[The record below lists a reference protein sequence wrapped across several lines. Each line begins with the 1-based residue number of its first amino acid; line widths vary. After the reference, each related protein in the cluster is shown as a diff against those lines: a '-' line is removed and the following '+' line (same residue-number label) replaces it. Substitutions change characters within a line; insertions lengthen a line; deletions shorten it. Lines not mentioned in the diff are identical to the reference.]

1 MRKRIALWLV
11 LVMGLNM
18 VVAAVAGAAA
28 AVQPDPTLIPTVTT
42 PVNGSKGIDPNNV
55 DLKVQFDRKVKAGT
69 GTITVTKDPD
79 SSPSVAG
86 TISVAPSVVDAYNTI
101 RNIDTSGITY
111 APGSYYRVSL
121 SEGTFVDEAG
131 NNSAAFSYTFKTL
144 TGGSVPPSASTFA
157 PVNNAIVNSTSQTL
171 SVTFSKPVIKGNN
184 GNIVVKRA
192 SDNVSVLSLPVT
204 STQISITGGNLDT
217 ATFAVSGLTA
227 GERYYVLIDPGTF
240 VDDDNQAFAGITS
253 AQGWVFNVR
262 GTAVQLNSVS
272 PVNLATNVAPGG
284 SLKLTFSRPV
294 YPVQGAISIKPSGL
308 TAQNIP
314 LTSSSVTG
322 GGTNTITVSP
332 QTALTSGTNYTVTV
346 PVGAFTDSDNNPFPS
361 AAAYS
366 WSFTTGSVVST
377 QLAVS
382 TKSPSDQSSSASTSV
397 IPTLTFNR
405 SIKLQGSVTSLENG
419 QGNWITLRRAGTTSI
434 PSALIQTSGSQLII
448 SPRTALDAGATYYVD
463 IAAGAILDSATDAS
477 FAGFTGTSSWSF
489 STGVLDKT
497 APLLQSAQLY
507 NNSTIRLQ
515 YNKTLDS
522 SVNLLTSSFQVTV
535 NDESRRISSA
545 YVSGD
550 AVYVVLETGVAVGQN
565 IRISYTGST
574 IRPIQDLYKNAAAAF
589 SLREVA
595 NGIDS
600 ALPKP
605 QDGYVS
611 GNTVVLTFRDSLKSV
626 SSYAASQFSLTS
638 DGYSKGISSISQSGS
653 YVYLYLSS
661 SVGDGEVVKV
671 SYSPGSYPLQDYRGQ
686 NISGFSDFYV
696 RNTYDTKP
704 PVFTRAEG
712 SGNTVALT
720 YNEALKP
727 SGLPMK
733 SQYSVLVNN
742 SPIYVTAVAVNSNQV
757 TLTLASSY
765 TAAQNV
771 TVSYVPASGGISDLN
786 GNLAGYLN
794 LEPVNYSSTAGQN
807 IRSATV
813 KGDTVTV
820 VFNSTLRYTSS
831 SLPTTVF
838 YVTAAQL
845 SKGIQS
851 AVLDGSTLTIKL
863 SSPVSAGQVVD
874 LSYAQGSTPIYDSS
888 NNVVAGFSRMSLQN
902 LTDSAVA
909 NNGLPSYLSLL
920 QSSEFGR
927 AAFVLNSSTAA
938 KSNDRSRAGQDIGK
952 YTLDNSK
959 MSEAYNYLAT
969 SGLDR
974 TLAFEVPS
982 TEKAAKVAIPLQ
994 PLLEAYTRGGN
1005 PSFIVRYGDVLYEVP
1020 LAKISFVDISRITGG
1035 STLSSAYLT
1044 VQLERIPKSSLMGQS
1059 TSTGAGVSYVAVED
1073 PVEANISVVSSTSPI
1088 AQAVTLSGKLIIR
1101 TSKSAPTAQTAMLK
1115 FDANSRTGSFLPSKA
1130 SKLGTYTVLTASIPA
1145 NIIAGPATGI
1155 TLFSDLNTHW
1165 ARNDVNELASKLII
1179 DGRSPNLFQ
1188 PNQSITRSEFAVYIA
1203 KGLGLTPDISSGS
1216 QFRDVSS
1223 SSSSAAYINA
1233 AAKAGII
1240 TGNTD
1245 GTFQPGSPITREQ
1258 MAIMMVRALSSA
1270 GYNVTLGTTPAQTLK
1285 GFKDSKKISSQDF
1298 VAKAYQEG
1306 IIQGTSTTTFEPKG
1320 NATRAQAAVMLKRV
1334 LTKLGYL

>member
-1 MRKRIALWLV
+1 MRTKIALWLV

-18 VVAAVAGAAA
+18 VVSVAAAAA

-42 PVNGSKGIDPNNV
+42 PVNGSKGIDPTKV

-79 SSPSVAG
+79 STPSVAG
-86 TISVAPSVVDAYNTI
+86 TIAVAPSVVDAYSTI

-111 APGSYYRVSL
+111 APGSNYLVSL

-131 NNSAAFSYTFKTL
+131 NNSAAFSYRFKTL
-144 TGGSVPPSASTFA
+144 TAGSVPPSASTFA
-157 PVNNAIVNSTSQTL
+157 PLNNAIVSSTSQTL
-171 SVTFSKPVIKGNN
+171 SVTFSKPVMKGKS
-184 GNIVVKRA
+184 GNITVKRA
-192 SDNVSVLSLPVT
+192 SDNTSILSLPVA
-204 STQISITGGNLDT
+204 STQIAITGANMDT

-227 GERYYVLIDPGTF
+227 GERYYVLIDPGAF
-240 VDDDNQAFAGITS
+240 VDDDDQSYTGITS
-253 AQGWVFNVR
+253 AQDWVFNVR

-272 PVNLATNVAPGG
+272 PANLAANVTPGG

-308 TAQNIP
+308 AAQSVP

-322 GGTNTITVSP
+322 GGTNTITVVP
-332 QTALTSGTNYTVTV
+332 QTALTPGTSYTVTV
-346 PVGAFTDSDNNPFPS
+346 PVGAFTDSDNNSYPS
-361 AAAYS
+361 STAYS
-366 WSFTTGSVVST
+366 WTFTTGSVVST
-377 QLAVS
+377 QLAVTS
-382 TKSPSDQSSSASTSV
+382 KNPSDQSSAASTSV

-405 SIKLQGSVTSLENG
+405 SIKLQGSVSSLENG
-419 QGNWITLRRAGTTSI
+419 QGNLITLRKAGTTSI

-448 SPRTALDAGATYYVD
+448 SPRSVLDAGATYYVD
-463 IAAGAILDSATDAS
+463 IAAGAILDSATNAS

-550 AVYVVLETGVAVGQN
+550 AVYVALETGVAVGQN
-565 IRISYTGST
+565 IRISYTGNT
-574 IRPIQDLYKNAAAAF
+574 VRPIQDLYKNAASAF

-611 GNTVVLTFRDSLKSV
+611 GSTVVLTFRDSLKSV
-626 SSYAASQFSLTS
+626 SSYAAGQFSVTS

-712 SGNTVALT
+712 SGNTVVLT

-727 SGLPMK
+727 SGIPMK

-742 SPIYVTAVAVNSNQV
+742 SPIYVTAVVVSSNQV

-765 TAAQNV
+765 TAAQTV

-813 KGDTVTV
+813 NGDTVTV
-820 VFNSTLRYTSS
+820 VYNSTLSYSS
-831 SLPTTVF
+831 ASLPANSF
-838 YVTAAQL
+838 YVTADNQQ
-845 SKGIQS
+845 KGVQS
-851 AVLDGSTLTIKL
+851 ASLSGSTITLKL
-863 SSPVSAGQVVD
+863 STPVTSGQTAD
-874 LSYAQGSTPIYDSS
+874 LSYMQGSPLLYDSQGKA
-888 NNVVAGFSRMSLQN
+888 VPAFSRMALQN
-902 LTDSAVA
+902 LTEGATS
-909 NNGLPSYLSLL
+909 NNGLPSYLTLL
-920 QSSEFGR
+920 QSGEFGR
-927 AAFVLNSSTAA
+927 AAYVLNLSTAS
-938 KSNDRSRAGQDIGK
+938 KVNDRSRAGQDINK
-952 YTLDNSK
+952 YTLDKSK
-959 MSEAYNYLAT
+959 LSDAYNFVAT
-969 SGLDR
+969 AGLDR
-974 TLAFEVPS
+974 ALAFEVPS
-982 TEKAAKVAIPLQ
+982 TEKAAKVVIPLQ
-994 PLLEAYTRGGN
+994 ALMEAYTRGGN
-1005 PSFIVRYGDVLYEVP
+1005 PSFIVRYGDVLYEIP
-1020 LAKISFVDISRITGG
+1020 LAKISFTDLSRLVGG
-1035 STLSSAYLT
+1035 TSFTSTNLV
-1044 VQLERIPKSSLMGQS
+1044 VQLERISRSTLTGQT
-1059 TSTGAGVSYVAVED
+1059 TSTGAGVSYTAVED
-1073 PVEANISVVSSTSPI
+1073 PFETYVSLVSSNSSS
-1088 AQAVTLSGKLIIR
+1088 AQPVDITGKLIIR
-1101 TSKSAPTAQTAMLK
+1101 TSKSAPSSQTAMIK
-1115 FDANSRTGSFLPSKA
+1115 FDANTRTGSFLPSKVT
-1130 SKLGTYTVLTASIPA
+1130 KLGSYSALTAQIPS

-1155 TLFSDLNTHW
+1155 TFFSDVSSHW
-1165 ARNDVNELASKLII
+1165 ASTDINELASKLII
-1179 DGRSPNLFQ
+1179 DGRTQNQFQ
-1188 PNQSITRSEFAVYIA
+1188 PNQNITRSEFAVYIA
-1203 KGLGLTPDISSGS
+1203 KGLGLSPDNSSGS
-1216 QFRDVSS
+1216 RFRDVSS
-1223 SSSSAAYINA
+1223 LSPSAAYINA

-1258 MAIMMVRALSSA
+1258 MAIMMVRALSTA
-1270 GYNVTLGTTPAQTLK
+1270 GYNVTLGTTPAQTLR
-1285 GFKDSKKISSQDF
+1285 GFKDSKKISYQDF

-1306 IIQGTSTTTFEPKG
+1306 IIQGTSTTTFDPKG